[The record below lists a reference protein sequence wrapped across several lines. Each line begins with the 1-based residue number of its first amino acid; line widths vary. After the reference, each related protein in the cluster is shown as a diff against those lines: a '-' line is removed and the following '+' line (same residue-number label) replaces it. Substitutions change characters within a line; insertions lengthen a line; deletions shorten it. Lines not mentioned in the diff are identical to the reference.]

1 MRFMPTTAHDCDGIP
16 LIGCRRRHRRLHRR
30 DNSVTPVGPALA
42 STGHRPQLD
51 SRVGRGTTRMVSHSC
66 FQQGTLES

>member
-16 LIGCRRRHRRLHRR
+16 LIRLRHLRLHRR
-30 DNSVTPVGPALA
+30 DSSVTPVGPALA

-51 SRVGRGTTRMVSHSC
+51 LRVGRGATRMVSHSC